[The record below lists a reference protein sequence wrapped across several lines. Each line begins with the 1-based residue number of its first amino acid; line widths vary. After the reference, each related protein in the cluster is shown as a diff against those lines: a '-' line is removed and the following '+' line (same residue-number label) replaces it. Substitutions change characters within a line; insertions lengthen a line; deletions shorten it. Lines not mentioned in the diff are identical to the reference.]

1 MSSSSSSRVFIS
13 NRGALKET
21 LRANSDSEHCVVR
34 RGRGGGRRPAPG
46 LVDLPAEE
54 HPVGGDAAGG
64 QQLGAVVGR
73 GGQLGNDRGAR
84 RGVGVHHAQEFPISE
99 VKREKHVRIEDPR

>member
-1 MSSSSSSRVFIS
+1 MGDQTFFPDLDLECDVLNPSDISAVSSEEE
-13 NRGALKET
+13 A
-21 LRANSDSEHCVVR
+21 R
-34 RGRGGGRRPAPG
+34 RGSERGPPPG

-99 VKREKHVRIEDPR
+99 VKREKHED